1 MHHTR
6 LAAAVVPLIVLGCTG
21 IGAPK
26 SVTMP
31 PDSAAGE
38 VAFHLAGPNG
48 TAIIVPAVLNGH
60 DSVSLIL
67 DTGATLTCLDDSV
80 ARDMKLPERI
90 GAVGSGV
97 VVGGTGRIRLVKLDS
112 IKVGGASAR
121 DLTACAIDLSN
132 VRQISPK
139 VRGLL
144 GLNFLRNFRVTLD
157 FERNVVRLQPPTSTS
172 TGRSANRARSATR

>member
-1 MHHTR
+1 MLR
-6 LAAAVVPLIVLGCTG
+6 LAPRTALIAILAVGCTG
-21 IGAPK
+21 IGTPK

-80 ARDMKLPERI
+80 ARDLKLPERI

-97 VVGGTGRIRLVKLDS
+97 VVGGTGHIRLVKLDS

-132 VRQISPK
+132 VRAISPK

-157 FERNVVRLQPPTSTS
+157 FQRNVVRLQPPTSAS
-172 TGRSANRARSATR
+172 TGASTGGARTTAR